1 MFRIRKLSNPFL
13 DVNRRAMEKVRQ
25 IIRKQFPDIQEEKI
39 NELSEQMVDP
49 LKYHYQATLI
59 IAEDFNETIR
69 GFALLLY
76 MPDLEFCFLDFLAV
90 SPGKPSSGIGGA
102 LYERLREEAEVLGA
116 IGIFFECL
124 PDDPQLYKDQ
134 KYLPQNKT
142 RLAFYERYGARP
154 IANTAYETPVKPDDD
169 GAPYLVFDG
178 LGQTAT
184 LPVEKTRKIIRAIL
198 ERKYG
203 DYCPE
208 DYIQKVVSSIQDDP
222 VTLRPFRYLKKEE
235 AKSFKTFL
243 PEKQKIFW
251 VINDRHSIHHIR
263 EKGYVESP
271 VRIAS
276 IEKEL
281 VKMGVFRKGE
291 IEEFPEKFIL
301 DIHERGYVTYFKTV
315 CKNLAPGKSVYP
327 YVFPIRNSARPP
339 KELSVRAGYYCLDTF
354 TPLNQNAYLAAR
366 WGVNCTLTAATEI
379 LEGTRSAY
387 VLTRPPGHHAERKIF
402 GGFCYFNNC
411 AIAANYLKPF
421 GKVAILDIDYHHGNG
436 QQQIFYSRNDVL
448 TISIHGHPSF
458 AYPYFSGFKDE
469 KGKGKGLGFNINY
482 PLDEEIDPDIYKT
495 VLAKA
500 LGKIKTYAPEFL
512 IVALGLDTAKGDPT
526 GTWRLTPKHF
536 EQNGR
541 LIGELRLP
549 TLIVQEGG
557 YKHQALGSNAKA
569 FFTGFFR
576 ATRAEKDIDTVKG
589 VVDTLLE

>member
-366 WGVNCTLTAATEI
+366 WGGQLYPHRSNRNSGRNQIGLRAHPASRSSCRTQDLWRILLLQQLRYRSKLPETLWQ
-379 LEGTRSAY
+379 SSN
-387 VLTRPPGHHAERKIF
+387 PG
-402 GGFCYFNNC
+402 Y
-411 AIAANYLKPF
+411 
-421 GKVAILDIDYHHGNG
+421 
-436 QQQIFYSRNDVL
+436 
-448 TISIHGHPSF
+448 
-458 AYPYFSGFKDE
+458 
-469 KGKGKGLGFNINY
+469 
-482 PLDEEIDPDIYKT
+482 
-495 VLAKA
+495 
-500 LGKIKTYAPEFL
+500 
-512 IVALGLDTAKGDPT
+512 
-526 GTWRLTPKHF
+526 
-536 EQNGR
+536 
-541 LIGELRLP
+541 RLP
-549 TLIVQEGG
+549 SRQWSATDFLLQERCA
-557 YKHQALGSNAKA
+557 HHLHSRTS
-569 FFTGFFR
+569 FICLSLFFR
-576 ATRAEKDIDTVKG
+576 F
-589 VVDTLLE
+589 

>member
-1 MFRIRKLSNPFL
+1 
-13 DVNRRAMEKVRQ
+13 MEKVKQ
-25 IIRKQFPDIQEEKI
+25 IIRDQFPDLIQEKI
-39 NELSEQMVDP
+39 DEVSEQLIDP
-49 LKYHYQATLI
+49 LTYRFQTTLLV
-59 IAEDFNETIR
+59 ADDYNETIR
-69 GFALLLY
+69 GFALLQY
-76 MPDLEFCFLDFLAV
+76 MPDLEFCFLDFLA
-90 SPGKPSSGIGGA
+90 SAPGKTSSGVGGA
-102 LYERLREEAEVLGA
+102 LYERLREEAEALGA

-124 PDDPQLYKDQ
+124 PDDPALYRDQ
-134 KYLPQNKT
+134 KHIPQNKT

-154 IANTAYETPVKPDDD
+154 LANTLYETPVEPDDE

-178 LGQTAT
+178 LGQHDAIGRGRARRI
-184 LPVEKTRKIIRAIL
+184 VRAIL

-208 DYIQKVVSSIQDDP
+208 EYIEKVVQSIQDDP
-222 VTLRPFRYLKKEE
+222 VSLRPFRYLKREE
-235 AKSFKTFL
+235 KRSFKTFL

-251 VINDRHSIHHIR
+251 VINDRHAIHHIR

-281 VKMGVFRKGE
+281 IKTGIFRRGKVD
-291 IEEFPEKFIL
+291 EFPEKFIL
-301 DIHERGYVTYFKTV
+301 DIHDRGYVTYFKTV
-315 CKNLAPGKSVYP
+315 CKSLPPGKSVYP

-411 AIAANYLKPF
+411 AIAANYLRTF

-448 TISIHGHPSF
+448 TLSIHGHPSF
-458 AYPYFSGFKDE
+458 AYPYFSGFREE
-469 KGKGKGLGFNINY
+469 KGKGKGTGFNVNFPLGEQIN
-482 PLDEEIDPDIYKT
+482 PDDYKVT
-495 VLAKA
+495 LSKA
-500 LGKIKTYAPEFL
+500 LEKIKAFSPEFL
-512 IVALGLDTAKGDPT
+512 IVAFGLDTAKGDPT
-526 GTWRLTPKHF
+526 GTWRLSSKHF
-536 EQNGR
+536 EQNGE
-541 LIGELRLP
+541 LIGRLQLP
-549 TLIVQEGG
+549 TLITQEGG
-557 YKHQALGSNAKA
+557 YRHQALGSNARA
-569 FFTGFFR
+569 FFQGFFQ
-576 ATRAEKDIDTVKG
+576 AHNGQKDEGRGIRN
-589 VVDTLLE
+589 

>member
-1 MFRIRKLSNPFL
+1 
-13 DVNRRAMEKVRQ
+13 MEKVRQ
-25 IIRKQFPDIQEEKI
+25 IIREQFPDIREEKI
-39 NELSEQMVDP
+39 SEVSEELVDP
-49 LKYHYQATLI
+49 MKYKYQTALLI
-59 IAEDFNETIR
+59 ADDINETIR
-69 GFALLLY
+69 GFALLAY

-90 SPGKPSSGIGGA
+90 SPGKTSSGVGGT
-102 LYERLREEAEVLGA
+102 LYERLREEAEALGA

-124 PDDPQLYKDQ
+124 PDDPALYKDQ
-134 KYLPQNKT
+134 KYLPQNIT

-154 IANTAYETPVKPDDD
+154 LANTMYETPVKPDEE

-178 LGQTAT
+178 LGQSSTIPNNRARQI
-184 LPVEKTRKIIRAIL
+184 VRAIL

-208 DYIQKVVSSIQDDP
+208 AYIEKVVQSIQDDP
-222 VTLRPFRYLKKEE
+222 VTLRPFRYLKKIESR
-235 AKSFKTFL
+235 SFETFL

-281 VKMGVFRKGE
+281 VKTGFFRHGKV
-291 IEEFPEKFIL
+291 EEFPEKLIL
-301 DIHERGYVTYFKTV
+301 DVHDRGYVTYFKTV
-315 CKNLAPGKSVYP
+315 CKNLPAGKSVYP

-354 TPLNQNAYLAAR
+354 TPLNKNAFLAAR

-411 AIAANYLKPF
+411 AIAANYLKTF

-436 QQQIFYSRNDVL
+436 TQQIFYSQNDVL
-448 TISIHGHPSF
+448 TVSIHGHPSF

-469 KGKGKGLGFNINY
+469 QGKGKGLGFNINY
-482 PLDEEIDPDIYKT
+482 PLAEDIDPESYHLT
-495 VLAKA
+495 LAKA
-500 LGKIKTYAPEFL
+500 LDKIRSFAPEFL
-512 IVALGLDTAKGDPT
+512 IIALGLDTAKGDPT
-526 GTWRLTPKHF
+526 GTWRLSQKHF
-536 EQNGR
+536 EENGA
-541 LIGELRLP
+541 LIGQMKLP
-549 TLIVQEGG
+549 TLIIQEGG

-569 FFTGFFR
+569 FFMGFFQ
-576 ATRAEKDIDTVKG
+576 G
-589 VVDTLLE
+589 

>member
-1 MFRIRKLSNPFL
+1 MFRIRKISNPFL
-13 DVNRRAMEKVRQ
+13 EVNRRAMEKVRQ
-25 IIRKQFPDIQEEKI
+25 IIREQFPDIREEKI
-39 NELSEQMVDP
+39 LDVSEQMVDP

-59 IAEDFNETIR
+59 VAEDFNETIR

-102 LYERLREEAEVLGA
+102 LYERLREEAEALGA

-124 PDDPQLYKDQ
+124 PDDPALYRDQ
-134 KYLPQNKT
+134 RYIPQNKT

-154 IANTAYETPVKPDDD
+154 ITNTLYETPVKADEE

-178 LGQTAT
+178 LGQCDTI
-184 LPVEKTRKIIRAIL
+184 PNNRTREIVRAIL

-208 DYIQKVVSSIQDDP
+208 SYMDKVVDSIVEDP
-222 VTLRPFRYLKKEE
+222 VTLRPFRYLKKEIP
-235 AKSFKTFL
+235 ASFRTVL

-271 VRIAS
+271 VRVAS

-281 VKMGVFRKGE
+281 VKTGIFRKGKADE
-291 IEEFPEKFIL
+291 YPEKFIL
-301 DIHERGYVTYFKTV
+301 NIHDRGYVSYFKRV
-315 CKNLAPGKSVYP
+315 CKNLSPGKSVYP
-327 YVFPIRNSARPP
+327 YVFPIRNSAKPP
-339 KELSVRAGYYCLDTF
+339 KELSVRAGYYCIDTF

-366 WGVNCTLTAATEI
+366 WGVNCTLTAADEI

-387 VLTRPPGHHAERKIF
+387 VLTRPPGHHAEKRVF

-411 AIAANYLKPF
+411 AIAADYLKEF

-448 TISIHGHPSF
+448 TVSIHGHPSF
-458 AYPYFSGFKDE
+458 AYPYFSGFKEE
-469 KGKGKGLGFNINY
+469 KGKGKGMGYNINY
-482 PLDEEIDPDIYKT
+482 PLPEEIDPDAYKT
-495 VLAKA
+495 TLQKA
-500 LGKIKTYAPEFL
+500 LEKINSFSPEFL

-526 GTWRLTPKHF
+526 GTWRLASKHF
-536 EQNGR
+536 RQNGE
-541 LIGELRLP
+541 LIGRLQLP
-549 TLIVQEGG
+549 TLVVQEGG
-557 YKHQALGSNAKA
+557 YRHQALGSNARA
-569 FFTGFFR
+569 FFTGFFEGR
-576 ATRAEKDIDTVKG
+576 GTRDEGRRT
-589 VVDTLLE
+589 